1 MSRFETKIEI
11 LRSINKFFFSF
22 FRKLL
27 GYESLEEMYTKMSCI
42 HYWHGIDKPMVFINA
57 IDDPIVPPQ
66 LLERV
71 KDATSTFVLSIGTT
85 LKR

>member
-1 MSRFETKIEI
+1 
-11 LRSINKFFFSF
+11 
-22 FRKLL
+22 
-27 GYESLEEMYTKMSCI
+27 MYTKMSCI